1 MCKRNN
7 LFNRFSGLQ
16 TELKALNQSDTN
28 ICVGINIWINSFTFI
43 KNTTLRQR
51 QSVHF
56 SGLHKQEEEL
66 GDVPSFTPAAIWI
79 KGNIVKRFSKCCLL
93 KYLKA
98 TLQIPSQPFWKAVSF
113 HVTARKLMML
123 VVISTFISH
132 FWSPLL
138 GANSVYID
146 TCTQ

>member
-66 GDVPSFTPAAIWI
+66 GDVPSFTPAA
-79 KGNIVKRFSKCCLL
+79 
-93 KYLKA
+93 
-98 TLQIPSQPFWKAVSF
+98 T
-113 HVTARKLMML
+113 
-123 VVISTFISH
+123 
-132 FWSPLL
+132 
-138 GANSVYID
+138 
-146 TCTQ
+146 

>member
-1 MCKRNN
+1 MFKEYYVMCKRNN

-43 KNTTLRQR
+43 RNTTLRQR

-66 GDVPSFTPAAIWI
+66 GDVPSFTPAATWI

-98 TLQIPSQPFWKAVSF
+98 TLQITQPALWKVCIVSCDSQKANDAGGNFHIYFSF
-113 HVTARKLMML
+113 LITSARR
-123 VVISTFISH
+123 
-132 FWSPLL
+132 
-138 GANSVYID
+138 
-146 TCTQ
+146 